1 MLNTMTRK
9 HKQGGFTL
17 LELLMVVIIIAIL
30 ASIALPQYIRATEKA
45 RATEAL
51 QLAGA
56 IRSAQNRYKAQSVT
70 NLYALLLTDLDAEM
84 PATGTVA
91 WGVGNPPAG
100 MVFTKTS
107 VLFKRAGGAFAGKTV
122 GIIYDTGVV
131 CGDFPPI
138 FTAAVACP

>member
-1 MLNTMTRK
+1 MLKLMRREARR
-9 HKQGGFTL
+9 GFTL

-45 RATEAL
+45 RSAEAL

-56 IRSAQNRYKAQSVT
+56 IRSAQNRYKAQSVL
-70 NLYALLLTDLDAEM
+70 NVYALILGDLDAEM
-84 PATGTVA
+84 PALGTVA
-91 WGVGNPPAG
+91 WGGGSPPVGMA
-100 MVFTKTS
+100 FTQKS
-107 VLFKRAGGAFAGKTV
+107 VSFKRVGGAFLNKTV

-138 FTAAVACP
+138 FAVAVACP

>member
-1 MLNTMTRK
+1 MLKLMRREARR
-9 HKQGGFTL
+9 GFTL

-45 RATEAL
+45 RSAEAL

-56 IRSAQNRYKAQSVT
+56 IRSAQNRYKAQSVL
-70 NLYALLLTDLDAEM
+70 NVYALALNDLDAEM
-84 PATGTVA
+84 PAAGTVA
-91 WGVGNPPAG
+91 WGIGNPPAG
-100 MVFTKTS
+100 MTFTQKS
-107 VLFKRAGGAFAGKTV
+107 VSFKRAGGTFPNKTV

-138 FTAAVACP
+138 FAAAVACP